1 MSADQ
6 TGQSVIVT
14 AGAAGIGWA
23 IARRFLR
30 AGARVAICD
39 IDAARL
45 ASLAAEHPNLTT
57 GQVDVSEPQEV
68 DAFVA
73 RVHDGFGRIDV
84 LVNNA
89 GIAGPSAPISD
100 VTDDAWTQ
108 SFAVNVHGTFAM
120 IRAVTPLMQR
130 AGGGAIVNISTGSV
144 LTLPVNRSPYI
155 ASKWAVEGLTR
166 AAAREL
172 GPYNI
177 RVNAIRPGFVD
188 SQRMRDIIAAKAG
201 EAGITP
207 EALEAEYCRYISMR
221 SKVQPEEIAD
231 MAHFLAS
238 DAARHV
244 TGQLIGVDGN
254 VEWE

>member
-1 MSADQ
+1 MSKDQ
-6 TGQSVIVT
+6 ASQNVIVT

-23 IARRFLR
+23 IARRFLD

-45 ASLAAEHPNLTT
+45 ASLAAENPNLMAEK
-57 GQVDVSEPQEV
+57 VDVSKPQEV
-68 DAFVA
+68 EAFVA
-73 RVHDGFGRIDV
+73 RVQGAFGRIDV

-89 GIAGPSAPISD
+89 GIAGPSAAIAD
-100 VTDDAWTQ
+100 VTHEAWEQ
-108 SFAVNVHGTFAM
+108 SFAVNVHGAFAM
-120 IRAVTPLMQR
+120 IRAVTPLMAE

-144 LTLPVNRSPYI
+144 LTLPVNRAPYI

-172 GPYNI
+172 GPQNI

-188 SQRMRDIIAAKAG
+188 SPRMRHIIAARAG
-201 EAGITP
+201 EAGVTP

-231 MAHFLAS
+231 MAYFLAS
-238 DAARHV
+238 PAALHV